1 MQRISKHISY
11 QEAIKSN
18 TASKLGIANSPNKE
32 QLANMILL
40 AENVFEPI
48 REHFKVPI
56 YISSFFRSEKLNNAL
71 KGAKNSQHL
80 CNNGA
85 AIDVDADIF
94 GSITNKDIFDYV
106 FNNLTFDQLI
116 WEFGTE
122 TNPDWVHISYNADN
136 NRGEVWVAYK
146 DQNNRTKY
154 KLYNT

>member
-71 KGAKNSQHL
+71 KGAKDSQHL